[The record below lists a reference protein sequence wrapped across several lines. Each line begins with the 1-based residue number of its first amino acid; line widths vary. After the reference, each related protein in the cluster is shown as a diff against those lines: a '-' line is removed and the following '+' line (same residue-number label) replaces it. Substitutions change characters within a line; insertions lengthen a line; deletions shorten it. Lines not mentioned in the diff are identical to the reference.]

1 MPAVKVCPKCGSE
14 NVKADPTN
22 VKAAAGFSTFSYL
35 CLDCG
40 FSGSLFPEI
49 HKEAPKHAAEEK
61 REKEK

>member
-22 VKAAAGFSTFSYL
+22 VKALVGLSTASYL

-40 FSGSLFPEI
+40 FSGNFFPEI
-49 HKEAPKHAAEEK
+49 QKDVPKDAPGAK
-61 REKEK
+61 